1 MQADA
6 HPRQDERLASLR
18 SYSILDTEREADFD
32 DIVGLASQLCGTP
45 ISVVNLIDEHRQWF
59 KAEVG
64 LGVRETPIES
74 SICAHAILETDF
86 VEIPDTLI
94 DPRMAGNPLVSGDP
108 GLRFYA
114 GVLLV
119 GEAGLPLGTLC
130 VLDYQPRTLT
140 DLQRNALL
148 VLGRQVMMQIELRR
162 ALRTAEL
169 LRKEVD
175 HRAKNSLQLLA
186 SLTSLQSR
194 AAPDPQTRAAL
205 DLVRNRIA
213 SLSELHD
220 LLHKSDASGAI
231 SLEQYL
237 PQVLETLRSTLPA
250 HVTLSADIAPVQVM
264 SGVATS
270 LALLANELVTN
281 SAKHAFPDAAV
292 SGSILLSVT
301 QSVDGALTMLYRDT
315 GIGVPAEAS
324 TKGLGTKVMASL
336 ASQLSGKLTVARGGP
351 GHAVELTLAPKP
363 A

>member
-1 MQADA
+1 MQADP
-6 HPRQDERLASLR
+6 HPRQDERLASLQ
-18 SYSILDTEREADFD
+18 SYGILDTEREADFD
-32 DIVGLASQLCGTP
+32 DIVALASQLCGTP
-45 ISVVNLIDEHRQWF
+45 ISVVNLIDQDRQWF

-86 VEIPDTLI
+86 VEIPDTLS
-94 DPRMAGNPLVSGDP
+94 DPRMAGNPLVGGDP

-119 GEAGLPLGTLC
+119 GQAGLPLGTLC

-140 DLQRNALL
+140 DLQRNALR
-148 VLGRQVMMQIELRR
+148 VLGRQVMVQIELRR

-194 AAPDPQTRAAL
+194 ASPDPQTRAAL
-205 DLVRNRIA
+205 DLVRNRIS
-213 SLSELHD
+213 SLGELHD
-220 LLHKSDASGAI
+220 LLHKTDASGAI

-237 PQVLETLRSTLPA
+237 PQVLESLRATLPA
-250 HVTLSADIAPVQVM
+250 HITLNTDIARVQVM

-270 LALLANELVTN
+270 LALLVNELTTN
-281 SAKHAFPDAAV
+281 SAKHAFPDDAV
-292 SGSILLSVT
+292 AGTILVSLTPSADGSV
-301 QSVDGALTMLYRDT
+301 TMLYRDN
-315 GIGVPAEAS
+315 GIGVAS
-324 TKGLGTKVMASL
+324 DAFTKGLGSKVIASL
-336 ASQLSGKLTVARGGP
+336 AAQISGKLKIGTSGP
-351 GHAVELTLAPKP
+351 GHTVELTFTPTLS
-363 A
+363 